1 MELDNTFSK
10 QKPKVELYE
19 MARVG
24 IMNEYEIFVNTDDS
38 GRIPHFHI
46 WDYSTKGNKFHT
58 CIKITKPEYFHHTG
72 KEGILNTKM
81 KKELVKFMQAAPKN
95 KNFNTNWE
103 LIIAMWNLNN
113 SIEEIDEQQP
123 MPNYLLL

>member
-1 MELDNTFSK
+1 MKLDNTFSK

-24 IMNEYEIFVNTDDS
+24 IMDEYEIFVNTDDS

-72 KEGILNTKM
+72 KEGTLNTKM
-81 KKELVKFMQAAPKN
+81 KKELVKFMQAVCRN
-95 KNFNTNWE
+95 KHFNTNWE
-103 LIIAMWNLNN
+103 YVVSMWNDNN